1 MLTDR
6 PSTVWH
12 EQASLFLRVSSITI
26 RKPDLAAAIRAAA
39 PNTFIAFST
48 FVVDASEEE
57 AVRLAYDA
65 IAVDRMGLLSA
76 GYVDID
82 ALRETWLTLTNRG

>member
-39 PNTFIAFST
+39 PNTFMAFS
-48 FVVDASEEE
+48 VLLVPAASEEE
-57 AVRLAYDA
+57 AVRLADDA

-82 ALRETWLTLTNRG
+82 TLR

>member
-1 MLTDR
+1 M
-6 PSTVWH
+6 
-12 EQASLFLRVSSITI
+12 FLRVSSITI

-39 PNTFIAFST
+39 PNTFMAFSVP
-48 FVVDASEEE
+48 FVAAASEEE

-76 GYVDID
+76 GHVDID
-82 ALRETWLTLTNRG
+82 TLRENWLTLTNRG

>member
-39 PNTFIAFST
+39 PNTFMAFS
-48 FVVDASEEE
+48 VLLVPAASEEE
-57 AVRLAYDA
+57 AVRLADDA

-82 ALRETWLTLTNRG
+82 TFVKIGSH

>member
-1 MLTDR
+1 M
-6 PSTVWH
+6 
-12 EQASLFLRVSSITI
+12 AFLV
-26 RKPDLAAAIRAAA
+26 PLVAA
-39 PNTFIAFST
+39 
-48 FVVDASEEE
+48 ASEEE

-82 ALRETWLTLTNRG
+82 TLHEHWLTLIN

>member
-26 RKPDLAAAIRAAA
+26 RKPDLTAAIRAAA
-39 PNTFIAFST
+39 PNTFMAFS
-48 FVVDASEEE
+48 VLLVAAASEEE

-82 ALRETWLTLTNRG
+82 TFVKNGSH

>member
-26 RKPDLAAAIRAAA
+26 RKSDLAAAIRAAA
-39 PNTFIAFST
+39 PNTFMAFS
-48 FVVDASEEE
+48 VLLVAAASEEE
-57 AVRLAYDA
+57 AVRLTDNT

-82 ALRETWLTLTNRG
+82 TLR

>member
-1 MLTDR
+1 M
-6 PSTVWH
+6 
-12 EQASLFLRVSSITI
+12 FLRVSSITI
-26 RKPDLAAAIRAAA
+26 RKPDLAAAIRAVA
-39 PNTFIAFST
+39 PNTFMAFSVPLVAT
-48 FVVDASEEE
+48 ASEEE

-82 ALRETWLTLTNRG
+82 TLRENWLTLTNRG

>member
-1 MLTDR
+1 M
-6 PSTVWH
+6 
-12 EQASLFLRVSSITI
+12 FLRVSSITI
-26 RKPDLAAAIRAAA
+26 RKPDLAAAIRAAVL
-39 PNTFIAFST
+39 NTFMVFSAPL
-48 FVVDASEEE
+48 VAAASEEE

-82 ALRETWLTLTNRG
+82 ILRENWLTLTN